1 MKYLRTACIS
11 LFLLSVS
18 ASVLAQSSGP
28 DTRQITDAVT
38 ITSATIPNA
47 RPIPIDD
54 LY

>member
-1 MKYLRTACIS
+1 MKYLRTARIS

-28 DTRQITDAVT
+28 DTLQITDAVT